1 MAKAKPAE
9 IVGKIV
15 DLLASLSSEE
25 RRRVISAA
33 RTLLGESRSEVSGS
47 GDDDDDKS
55 DQHEPS
61 ITTTGK
67 VKAWQQQNAVT
78 ADELAQ
84 VFHVAD
90 GKADVILGDMPGTN
104 KKAQTLN
111 AYVLAGLAQFIATG
125 EPKFTDKNARALCTA
140 AGCYDNA
147 NHATTLKAKGNWF
160 TGSKDK
166 GWVLTAPGLRHGATL
181 LKADPVAK
189 A

>member
-1 MAKAKPAE
+1 MAKSKPAE

-15 DLLASLSSEE
+15 DLLAPLSPEE
-25 RRRVISAA
+25 RGRVISAA
-33 RTLLGESRSEVSGS
+33 RTLLGDSGS
-47 GDDDDDKS
+47 GGSSAGGDES
-55 DQHEPS
+55 DGDEPASS
-61 ITTTGK
+61 ITLTGK
-67 VKAWQQQNAVT
+67 VKAWQKQNAVT

-90 GKADVILGDMPGTN
+90 GKADVILGDMPGKN

-125 EPKFTDKNARALCTA
+125 EAKFTDKNARALCTA

-166 GWVLTAPGLRHGATL
+166 GWVLTAPGLKHGATL
-181 LKADPVAK
+181 LKGTTAGK
-189 A
+189 E

>member
-1 MAKAKPAE
+1 MAKTKPAE

-15 DLLASLSSEE
+15 DLLAPLSSEE
-25 RRRVISAA
+25 RGRVISAA
-33 RTLLGESRSEVSGS
+33 RTLLGESRSEGSGS
-47 GDDDDDKS
+47 GNDDDDE
-55 DQHEPS
+55 HEPS

-67 VKAWQQQNAVT
+67 VKAWQKQNAVT
-78 ADELAQ
+78 ADQLAQ

-90 GKADVILGDMPGTN
+90 GKADVILGDMPGKN

-147 NHATTLKAKGNWF
+147 NHATTLKGKGNWF

-166 GWVLTAPGLRHGATL
+166 GWVLTAPGLKHGATL
-181 LKADPVAK
+181 LKASPAAK